1 MLYRTIR
8 YTGKWFKE
16 GGVGQEGALKLRVLM
31 TDWSHI
37 YHIFHF
43 ASFYFCIFG
52 FSLLLMILRHTVCRI
67 YFRIFLLLFYYFAFY
82 YFAFYY
88 FAFFYYYVA
97 FYYFRIFSRNISILT
112 STIGL
117 PTWPMDYGPWIMD
130 HIVPNAFSR
139 LLDSKKIDPNANL
152 DVILTLIWSNP
163 NPYF

>member
-8 YTGKWFKE
+8 YTGKWFNE

-52 FSLLLMILRHTVCRI
+52 FSLLLMILRHTV
-67 YFRIFLLLFYYFAFY
+67 
-82 YFAFYY
+82 
-88 FAFFYYYVA
+88 
-97 FYYFRIFSRNISILT
+97 FRIFSRNISILT